1 MADTLHSEQGVLGTG
16 STAILDAVAA
26 STTETVIGL
35 TLSNISGSSADVT
48 VDLSITKS
56 GGSLRKILN
65 DVSLPFGTTIT
76 MSTKLVLETGD
87 TMQGLASAASSVDF
101 NLAYLKQT

>member
-1 MADTLHSEQGVLGTG
+1 MADTLHSVQGLLTT
-16 STAILDAVAA
+16 SSADILDAVAS

-56 GGSLRKILN
+56 GGSLRKVLN

-76 MSTKLVLETGD
+76 IDTKFVLATGD
-87 TMQGLASAASSVDF
+87 TIKVLASAASSVDF

>member
-16 STAILDAVAA
+16 STAILDAVAS

-35 TLSNISGSSADVT
+35 SLSNISGTSADVT
-48 VDLSITKS
+48 VDLSITKAS
-56 GGSLRKILN
+56 GSLRKILN

-76 MSTKLVLETGD
+76 IDTKFVLEHND

-101 NLAYLKQT
+101 NIAYLKQT

>member
-1 MADTLHSEQGVLGTG
+1 MADTLHSVQGVLGAT
-16 STAILDAVAA
+16 STPILDAVAA

-35 TLSNISGSSADVT
+35 SLSNISGTSADVT

-76 MSTKLVLETGD
+76 IDTKFVLEPSD
-87 TMQGLASAASSVDF
+87 TMEGLASATSSVDF
-101 NLAYLKQT
+101 NVAYLKQV

>member
-1 MADTLHSEQGVLGTG
+1 MADTLHSEQGVLAAT
-16 STAILDAVAA
+16 STPILDAVAA

-35 TLSNISGSSADVT
+35 SLSNISGTSADVT
-48 VDLSITKS
+48 VDLSITKQ

-76 MSTKLVLETGD
+76 IDTKFVLEHND

-101 NLAYLKQT
+101 NVAYLKQL